1 MPRPLTF
8 QIRNAGARAE
18 GATMQGDD
26 TLVADPAAKN
36 Q

>member
-8 QIRNAGARAE
+8 QIRNAGAE